1 MLFTFQKISG
11 NTLRE
16 CDKKHIYKNRGE
28 KKLGKI
34 VIAYKIFP
42 SESGTD
48 FELLKEKIKKELSDI
63 ASIQR
68 FAEEPIAFGLSA
80 LIVNMVLPEDKEGV
94 LDEAEKR
101 LTNMKEVGQI
111 QTLGVNRF

>member
-1 MLFTFQKISG
+1 V
-11 NTLRE
+11 
-16 CDKKHIYKNRGE
+16 
-28 KKLGKI
+28 GKI

-42 SESGTD
+42 SESSVD
-48 FELLKEKIKKELSDI
+48 LNLLKEKISKELSDI

-80 LIVNMVLPEDKEGV
+80 LVVNMVLPEEEGILDKT
-94 LDEAEKR
+94 EKK
-101 LTNMKEVGQI
+101 LTDMEEVGQI

>member
-1 MLFTFQKISG
+1 V
-11 NTLRE
+11 
-16 CDKKHIYKNRGE
+16 
-28 KKLGKI
+28 GKI

-42 SESGTD
+42 SESSVD
-48 FELLKEKIKKELSDI
+48 LNLLKEKIRKEISDI

-80 LIVNMVLPEDKEGV
+80 LVVNMVLPEEEGILDKT
-94 LDEAEKR
+94 EKK
-101 LTNMKEVGQI
+101 LTDIEEIGQI